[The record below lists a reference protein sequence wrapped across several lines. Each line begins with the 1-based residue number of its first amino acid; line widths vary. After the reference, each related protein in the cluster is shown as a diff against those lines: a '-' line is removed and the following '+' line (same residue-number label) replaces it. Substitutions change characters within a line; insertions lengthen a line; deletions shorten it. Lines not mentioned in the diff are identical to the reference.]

1 MNLPFRREDLAA
13 IAVEAAELA
22 QRGAEAPLRTTQ
34 KVDGSPVTAVDAAV
48 DALLKRT
55 LTALLPGSGWLSE
68 ETADADERLGRDFVW
83 VVDPID
89 GTKQLVSGIPELAVS
104 IGLVSSGSV
113 VAAAVVNPM
122 TGESG
127 TWVAGGPPVFRGLT
141 AVPAA
146 SSLAEA
152 EAIVSRTESAAGD
165 LGDLRTLVRSTTAVG
180 SVAYK
185 LLRVAAGADALTYS
199 VLPKNEW
206 DVCGGVGL
214 LEAAGRA
221 YLRLDGDPV
230 VFNQPDP
237 RILSG
242 AVAGPRPLAES
253 LRRALVQRL
262 GGVVRRR

>member
-1 MNLPFRREDLAA
+1 MTVPFTLEALSA
-13 IAVEAAELA
+13 IADEAAALA
-22 QRGAEAPLRTTQ
+22 RDGAKAPLDVIW
-34 KVDGSPVTAVDAAV
+34 KGDGTPVTAVDAAV
-48 DALLKRT
+48 DAFLKRA
-55 LTALLPGSGWLSE
+55 LTELLPNSGWLSE
-68 ETADADERLGRDFVW
+68 ETADDDERLGRDFVW
-83 VVDPID
+83 IVDPID
-89 GTKQLVSGIPELAVS
+89 GTKQLLSHIPEIAVS

-113 VAAAVVNPM
+113 VAAAVINPM
-122 TGESG
+122 TRESG
-127 TWVAGGPPVFRGLT
+127 TWVAGGPPVFQGLVART
-141 AVPAA
+141 APSTLV
-146 SSLAEA
+146 EVD
-152 EAIVSRTESAAGD
+152 AIVSRTESEAGD
-165 LGDLRTLVRSTTAVG
+165 LTDLRTLVGSTRAIG

-185 LLRVAAGADALTYS
+185 LLRVAAGTDALTYS

-242 AVAGPRPLAES
+242 AVGGPRPLAES

-262 GGVVRRR
+262 GGVVRRS

>member
-1 MNLPFRREDLAA
+1 MNVPFCREALAA
-13 IAVEAAELA
+13 IADAAAALA
-22 QRGAEAPLRTTQ
+22 REGAKASLDVNV
-34 KVDGSPVTAVDAAV
+34 KKDGSPVTAVDSAV
-48 DALLKRT
+48 DSFLNRELQK
-55 LTALLPGSGWLSE
+55 LLPGSGWLSE
-68 ETADADERLGRDFVW
+68 ETADDHVRLGRDFVW
-83 VVDPID
+83 IVDPID
-89 GTKQLVSGIPELAVS
+89 GTKQLVSGIPEIAVS
-104 IGLVSSGSV
+104 IGLVASGSV
-113 VAAAVVNPM
+113 VASAVVNPM
-122 TGESG
+122 TGEGG
-127 TWVAGGPPVFRGLT
+127 TWVAGGPPVFIGLI
-141 AVPAA
+141 ARPAP

-152 EAIVSRTESAAGD
+152 DAIVSRTESEAGD
-165 LGDLRTLVRSTTAVG
+165 LADLRKLVGATRPVG

-185 LLRVAAGADALTYS
+185 LLRVAGGADALTYS

-230 VFNQPDP
+230 VFNQPVP

-253 LRRALVQRL
+253 LRRALVLRL

>member
-1 MNLPFRREDLAA
+1 VSVPFTREALLA
-13 IAVEAAELA
+13 IADQAAALA
-22 QRGAEAPLRTTQ
+22 RDGAAAPLDVIH
-34 KVDGSPVTAVDAAV
+34 KVDGTPVTAVDAAV
-48 DALLKRT
+48 DAFLKRA
-55 LTALLPGSGWLSE
+55 LTELLPNSGWLSE
-68 ETADADERLGRDFVW
+68 ETADDDERLGRDFVW
-83 VVDPID
+83 IVDPID
-89 GTKQLVSGIPELAVS
+89 GTKQLLSKIPEIAVS

-122 TGESG
+122 TRESG
-127 TWVAGGPPVFRGLT
+127 TWIAGGPPVFRGLT
-141 AVPAA
+141 ARPAP
-146 SSLAEA
+146 SSLAEVD
-152 EAIVSRTESAAGD
+152 AIVSRTESEAGD
-165 LGDLRTLVRSTTAVG
+165 LAGLQKLVGSTTAVG

-221 YLRLDGDPV
+221 YLRLDGNPV

-237 RILSG
+237 QILSG
-242 AVAGPRPLAES
+242 TVAGPRQLAES

>member
-1 MNLPFRREDLAA
+1 MTVPFRREDLAA
-13 IAVEAAELA
+13 VALEAAALA
-22 QRGAEAPLRTTQ
+22 RRGAEAPLGTIR
-34 KVDGSPVTAVDAAV
+34 KPDGSPVTAVDAAV
-48 DALLKRT
+48 DAFLKRN

-68 ETADADERLGRDFVW
+68 ETADDHDRLGREFVW
-83 VVDPID
+83 IVDPID
-89 GTKQLVSGIPELAVS
+89 GTKQLLSKIPELAVS
-104 IGLVSSGSV
+104 IGLVSSGRV

-122 TGESG
+122 TGEIGS
-127 TWVAGGPPVFRGLT
+127 WVAGGPPSFTGL
-141 AVPAA
+141 VSRPAPP
-146 SSLAEA
+146 SLAEVG
-152 EAIVSRTESAAGD
+152 AIVSRTESEAGD
-165 LGDLRTLVRSTTAVG
+165 LEDLRTLVGATTAVG

-206 DVCGGVGL
+206 DVCGGIGL

-230 VFNQPDP
+230 VFNRPVP
-237 RILSG
+237 RIASG

-262 GGVVRRR
+262 GGVVRQR